1 MALCADGLFSLKW
14 GEFQPFIS
22 NSIKSLRDLGDFTD
36 VTLVCEDGQ
45 QEAHRIILSACS
57 PFFQRVLKLQS
68 GQQQLVMFM
77 RGVEIGQLTS
87 LLDFIYTGEV
97 ELPRDD
103 VDQFIL
109 LAGELKIKGLV
120 LDKQTN
126 DESAEAKNASIKETN
141 ASKEDA
147 KDEPSKTKQ
156 LKMNE
161 LAKGKPSKVLASLE
175 NKVDEE
181 GISLDES
188 TIGYLGSE
196 TIAFEGKVRVKKE
209 KLQFRKEF
217 VAADNVSELEE
228 KIESMMERGEKGFV
242 CKACEKYAGTRQ
254 HVIYHIEAN
263 HVEGLKHLC
272 TECHRSFKVR
282 HSLQSHMNRKHK
294 KGANITGLTTSQ
306 DILNPLK
313 EEMKLDLANR
323 PARFVL
329 GDAKKC

>member
-1 MALCADGLFSLKW
+1 MCADGLFSLKW

-120 LDKQTN
+120 SDEDSLDKQRN
-126 DESAEAKNASIKETN
+126 ESAEANNASSKETN
-141 ASKEDA
+141 ANKEVTE
-147 KDEPSKTKQ
+147 DEPKTKQ

-161 LAKGKPSKVLASLE
+161 LASGKHSKVLPSLD

-188 TIGYLGSE
+188 TIGHQESE
-196 TIAFEGKVRVKKE
+196 IIAFEGKVKNE

-217 VAADNVSELEE
+217 VADDDVSELEE

-329 GDAKKC
+329 GDAKNC